1 MVSSGLCQIV
11 GIFLT
16 GPIIHYF
23 CKNHPTHGYFWT
35 AFFSSFLDNYMSL
48 KLFYTTLFSRKK
60 DNTKILTI
68 KKIDR
73 SGHSALKSEIRVQ
86 YLAGVSALTVLKF
99 KKSIYNKYLHFLR
112 HFFCHF
118 RIGTT

>member
-1 MVSSGLCQIV
+1 
-11 GIFLT
+11 
-16 GPIIHYF
+16 
-23 CKNHPTHGYFWT
+23 
-35 AFFSSFLDNYMSL
+35 MSL

-68 KKIDR
+68 KKKGVRLAIDR

-99 KKSIYNKYLHFLR
+99 KKVYTILTFFKALFLP
-112 HFFCHF
+112 F
-118 RIGTT
+118 

>member
-1 MVSSGLCQIV
+1 
-11 GIFLT
+11 
-16 GPIIHYF
+16 
-23 CKNHPTHGYFWT
+23 
-35 AFFSSFLDNYMSL
+35 MSL

-73 SGHSALKSEIRVQ
+73 SEIRVQ

-99 KKSIYNKYLHFLR
+99 KKVYTILSFFKALFLP
-112 HFFCHF
+112 F
-118 RIGTT
+118 

>member
-1 MVSSGLCQIV
+1 
-11 GIFLT
+11 
-16 GPIIHYF
+16 
-23 CKNHPTHGYFWT
+23 
-35 AFFSSFLDNYMSL
+35 MSL

-99 KKSIYNKYLHFLR
+99 KKSIYNTYIFLR
-112 HFFCHF
+112 PFFA
-118 RIGTT
+118 ILE

>member
-1 MVSSGLCQIV
+1 
-11 GIFLT
+11 
-16 GPIIHYF
+16 
-23 CKNHPTHGYFWT
+23 
-35 AFFSSFLDNYMSL
+35 MSL

-99 KKSIYNKYLHFLR
+99 KKSIYNTYIFKGT
-112 HFFCHF
+112 FFA
-118 RIGTT
+118 ILE